1 MTNNPNSKSGVLNGT
16 SLGQNMDLPMDHFK
30 TIDHRRSRAQTA
42 MRRNQSNMIKRGKQM
57 SMNQSIDV
65 NAKGAL

>member
-1 MTNNPNSKSGVLNGT
+1 
-16 SLGQNMDLPMDHFK
+16 MDLPKDHFK

-42 MRRNQSNMIKRGKQM
+42 MRRNQSILIKKGKQM
-57 SMNQSIDV
+57 SLNQSIDV